1 VYLRYGS
8 PRFDRDGHVV
18 YRHKRRQRVASN
30 HDIAGWLYADVF
42 LALMIMGVGSSV
54 VVRQMIPSDS
64 AAPPPAAAQA
74 TVSCREFAV
83 PVNAQIVDGT
93 DAALADYVTAAV
105 DRQVMQRGWTSDVA
119 RPALVIVLGG
129 FELYESAGDGD
140 ANARVLRTRLRRV
153 VPMLTN
159 VEMRTGGSRSA
170 LVDSD
175 QIVVGNNGDFVLVV
189 YLLHSDNVE
198 QECV

>member
-1 VYLRYGS
+1 
-8 PRFDRDGHVV
+8 V
-18 YRHKRRQRVASN
+18 YRYSRRHRVASS

-54 VVRQMIPSDS
+54 VVRQMVPSDS
-64 AAPPPAAAQA
+64 AVPPPTATQA

-83 PVNAQIVDGT
+83 PVNGQLADGSDT
-93 DAALADYVTAAV
+93 ALAEYVTAAV
-105 DRQVMQRGWTSDVA
+105 DGEVMQRGWTSDVA

-140 ANARVLRTRLRRV
+140 ANARVLRARLRRV
-153 VPMLTN
+153 VPMLAN

-170 LVDSD
+170 LVDSN
-175 QIVVGNNGDFVLVV
+175 QIAVGNNGDFVLVV
-189 YLLHSDNVE
+189 YLLHSNNVE
-198 QECV
+198 EECV